1 MADYNK
7 DIEDNKGKIRECENK
22 IKDAETNRPQSDDDK
37 ANIMRWGQEI
47 KELKLENEIMGY
59 KRDVPNF
66 RTDATTKAG
75 LKELTDKLEDM
86 QKRHPQEREK
96 LNQGL
101 LELERVKA
109 SPRSGDAQ
117 AIEALAETV
126 ERLKLENQLRDA
138 KSTTTRVEVYADFE
152 QKKLISTLQLAGN
165 IPQFPHFKTNKWTRK
180 LGVRPFFFCCF
191 LQKHL
196 HFDLVRNQEARKK
209 SKLHSQSSWR
219 YGKQTMAAILSRLSR
234 EISRPLELGFWTLRC
249 LLQVT
254 RRYRRT

>member
-66 RTDATTKAG
+66 RTDATMKAG

-138 KSTTTRVEVYADFE
+138 KSTTTRVEVYADYE
-152 QKKLISTLQLAGN
+152 TKKLISTLQLAGN

-180 LGVRPFFFCCF
+180 LGVRPFFFVVFFKNISILTLLGIKRPERSPSYTAKVPGDMGNRRWPLSFQGCPG
-191 LQKHL
+191 KYRGPWSS
-196 HFDLVRNQEARKK
+196 D
-209 SKLHSQSSWR
+209 SGHS
-219 YGKQTMAAILSRLSR
+219 GVCSR
-234 EISRPLELGFWTLRC
+234 
-249 LLQVT
+249 
-254 RRYRRT
+254 